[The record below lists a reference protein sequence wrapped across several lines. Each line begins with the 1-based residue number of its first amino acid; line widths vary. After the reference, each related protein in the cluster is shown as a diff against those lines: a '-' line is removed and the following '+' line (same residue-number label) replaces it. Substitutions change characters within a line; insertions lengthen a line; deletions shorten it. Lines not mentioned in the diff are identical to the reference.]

1 MFAILKTSPHRNELD
16 QPSFAHDAAYSDS
29 KDLVQRNISNKILE
43 DRAYKIA
50 RNRKYYE
57 CQRWLKSMFY
67 KFLDKK
73 TWSGVGVSEELA
85 EELHTFVIKKNQK
98 GRVYAKFKDNV

>member
-1 MFAILKTSPHRNELD
+1 MNIFAILKTSPHRNELD
-16 QPSFAHDAAYSDS
+16 QPSFAHDSAYSDS

-57 CQRWLKSMFY
+57 CQRWLKSMVY

-85 EELHTFVIKKNQK
+85 EELHTFVIKKK
-98 GRVYAKFKDNV
+98 SKRKSLCKI